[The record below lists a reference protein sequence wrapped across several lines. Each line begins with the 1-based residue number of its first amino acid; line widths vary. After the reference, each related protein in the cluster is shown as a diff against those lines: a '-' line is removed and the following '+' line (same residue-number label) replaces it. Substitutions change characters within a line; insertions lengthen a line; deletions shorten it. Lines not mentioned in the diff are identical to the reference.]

1 MKKIKNISV
10 VTSTYKDKNTGQDK
24 KRYMTIGNIFEDG
37 EYLKVKIDVMP
48 LIKGG
53 WDGWANC
60 YDLDEKESEDKN
72 GDRIPF

>member
-37 EYLKVKIDVMP
+37 ELQQKIYELKKKLNPRIEKHPEEDDDEGC
-48 LIKGG
+48 L
-53 WDGWANC
+53 NC
-60 YDLDEKESEDKN
+60 GS
-72 GDRIPF
+72 